1 MALFVQPISS
11 RSTFI
16 FYKGLL
22 RKKEEVEEKRSQRQ
36 GSRKRA
42 ATETVYRKQYLK
54 YLLLDLFQ
62 K

>member
-22 RKKEEVEEKRSQRQ
+22 RKKEVRGREVGKEQQQRLYI
-36 GSRKRA
+36 
-42 ATETVYRKQYLK
+42 ENNI
-54 YLLLDLFQ
+54 
-62 K
+62 